1 MKKRTSFILWF
12 LLFVFLTTYNF
23 DLSEKIKN
31 FPLLVKNIELY
42 GTNNSDKEQIQK
54 KLDKFRGKSLVLID
68 RRKLKD
74 TIKNSQFVK
83 ELKVKK
89 VYPDTIKVNII
100 EFSPLAVFIE
110 KDKKKYVLTDGKE
123 IIEYKE
129 SENFNSLPFVYGKD
143 AEKNFYVFYTNLEG
157 TGFKMDQ
164 IERFNYFKINRWDII
179 LKNDKIIRLPSKNY
193 EESISRFQSIY
204 RKENFNNFKVFDFRV
219 KGQLILK

>member
-100 EFSPLAVFIE
+100 EFSPLAVFI
-110 KDKKKYVLTDGKE
+110 
-123 IIEYKE
+123 
-129 SENFNSLPFVYGKD
+129 
-143 AEKNFYVFYTNLEG
+143 
-157 TGFKMDQ
+157 
-164 IERFNYFKINRWDII
+164 
-179 LKNDKIIRLPSKNY
+179 
-193 EESISRFQSIY
+193 
-204 RKENFNNFKVFDFRV
+204 
-219 KGQLILK
+219 